1 MYSATASTPQLWRR
15 QASSKNN
22 AVRSS
27 RLPLHSVVGA
37 GVTVGTGVTEGAE
50 VVGVKLG
57 AALELGEGVGKGEM
71 PSTGATKWHATSAV
85 RAIP

>member
-50 VVGVKLG
+50 
-57 AALELGEGVGKGEM
+57 LGEGVGKGEM